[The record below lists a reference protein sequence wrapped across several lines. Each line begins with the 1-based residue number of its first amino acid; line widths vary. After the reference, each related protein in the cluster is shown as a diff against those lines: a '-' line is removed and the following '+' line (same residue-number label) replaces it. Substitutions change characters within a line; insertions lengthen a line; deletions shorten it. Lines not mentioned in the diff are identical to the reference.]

1 MPDELFLKCK
11 FGVNFA
17 VQSKMANFTKTKRG
31 GFFIFLFDFTY

>member
-17 VQSKMANFTKTKRG
+17 VQSKMANFTKRG